1 MDPNLSRDAKASE
14 IAVASYISQTL
25 HGLVGPINGV
35 GFRDLLESKAFLGV
49 SDLWMNLAKRS
60 TFRSSPHGSAR
71 VSSASNS
78 TPASSEIEDLTVQ
91 VGQLSL
97 ASRGSQAHGSPHE
110 GGIVAECA
118 QFCATLLKAAA
129 SLENNGGFSFSS
141 ECPGKTTQY
150 LPIRPDPELVKR
162 SRQAIDCLPRY
173 PFLALQL
180 RSKWDEGDMPRA
192 LPDGNSDARYFIG
205 KMERALERLRCSA
218 IRVMDAA
225 EVGKLDTEMRC
236 TVLAMLEGIIAVLEA
251 DAAEVMG
258 PSFAFN
264 CFVERRP
271 DPKSSSPS
279 SCDYQGQPHDNLTS
293 ILDTR
298 FTVARFQLNS
308 EDVDTYALAFQQLEG
323 AVAIVDGSLTV
334 IDPLDSASLERSI
347 TLAVFDM
354 IGTRALNLYVG
365 QGGVDMTGG
374 KLDAQEKENVGN
386 MEGWKQLE
394 EQLFRR
400 YELLGV
406 SYLKNGDR
414 KLSLEAFTQSV
425 RTFPYAL
432 FPSIVAPDPFEGDNG
447 LLKQLASVVER
458 LTYIAS
464 CELFL
469 PPEQTS
475 LRHVIEDSSTRC
487 IPIIIDGEPSFAL
500 DDVQWK
506 AVITGALLE
515 RQLKTLE
522 GVVHKDGARTTMF
535 CVLQDLIAVYDA
547 QWTPAR
553 RAGAIL
559 CGLNVL
565 WRNRTSVTEDS
576 GNGSYRLDV
585 ETMGR
590 EVLAMVEREPL
601 PADAGFTSLMP
612 KYASSARLWLALRSH
627 GQLPAG
633 PEMTNAVTTH
643 IEKAS
648 QILLGLLNGT
658 ERVLGD
664 GSSNPKRVNGR
675 DSMKPSN
682 GGSRKKVEA
691 STTKKSRYQE
701 VGFESYYTEAKKKVF
716 LDEISLDSVGV
727 ARAVEKVQIT
737 DARLDLNSLVGLL
750 QMNIH
755 LLGLLGLTVLKVNLL
770 EILKRLC
777 QQQTPVPIGAYSIF
791 CVDPAHEYIKLGK
804 PKRAGSIFNSCTAL
818 LRTDATPGEVRLR
831 YLLGQAEVLALGD
844 NIPARYVNIF
854 VFAAGLK
861 HIRSASA
868 YCEAHD
874 LEDVVA
880 AEDKTA
886 PTVQR
891 IRTRVERLER
901 AALAKCYS
909 VSEFPDELKNKVYFF
924 KHFERYIMDRLYG
937 DYEYTFEDLDRTKG
951 MDFVQKYLRMKHV
964 IVFKMS
970 HDVLQFN
977 FYDHSKVILSSHGL
991 LITYIDENYKLTR
1004 YTLSEIMA
1012 QALQPPVA
1020 DPEQAKF
1027 HQRLVDKLKY
1037 CKEVLTSI
1045 RNASTNQMG
1054 PVADEGGAVH
1064 AVSAKPSTVSLR

>member
-1 MDPNLSRDAKASE
+1 MHGIMHGHWHATDLVNTAHSHLSSVMKGPPVFPSPLRLLCLPLPPPGDVTLTALAFTSLAYALSALTPLLHSTISLQDAVLALQHHPSLLDLAQRITNESISEKTKDALLTRAYTSLAKACNSLSPNSRTVGDSGLRSIFYLRIYAISCLLYSSPGTIKPSTFWDQVQKACMAYARTSMDPNLSRDAKASE

-25 HGLVGPINGV
+25 HGLVGRINGV
-35 GFRDLLESKAFLGV
+35 GFRELLESKAFLGV
-49 SDLWMNLAKRS
+49 CDLWTNLAKRGGDMTMLEYIS
-60 TFRSSPHGSAR
+60 EFIARFSFIQGSAR

-78 TPASSEIEDLTVQ
+78 TPASTGIEDLTVQ

-97 ASRGSQAHGSPHE
+97 ASRGLQGHGSPHE
-110 GGIVAECA
+110 GSIVAECA
-118 QFCATLLKAAA
+118 QFCATHLKATA
-129 SLENNGGFSFSS
+129 SLENNGRFSFSS

-180 RSKWDEGDMPRA
+180 RSKWDEGDMPHA
-192 LPDGNSDARYFIG
+192 LPDGNSDARFFIG
-205 KMERALERLRCSA
+205 KMERALERSRRSA

-236 TVLAMLEGIIAVLEA
+236 TVLVMLERIIAVLEA
-251 DAAEVMG
+251 DAAEI
-258 PSFAFN
+258 
-264 CFVERRP
+264 RRAHHLP
-271 DPKSSSPS
+271 RATIK
-279 SCDYQGQPHDNLTS
+279 GNLTS

-334 IDPLDSASLERSI
+334 IDPLDSANFFRCISGAFHNL
-347 TLAVFDM
+347 
-354 IGTRALNLYVG
+354 GGALYKAYKHGGAIRFLK
-365 QGGVDMTGG
+365 QGCGVDMTGG

-406 SYLKNGDR
+406 SYLKIGDR

-475 LRHVIEDSSTRC
+475 LRHVIEDSNTRC

-565 WRNRTSVTEDS
+565 WRNRASVTEDS
-576 GNGSYRLDV
+576 RNGSYRLDV
-585 ETMGR
+585 ETM
-590 EVLAMVEREPL
+590 
-601 PADAGFTSLMP
+601 
-612 KYASSARLWLALRSH
+612 
-627 GQLPAG
+627 
-633 PEMTNAVTTH
+633 
-643 IEKAS
+643 
-648 QILLGLLNGT
+648 
-658 ERVLGD
+658 
-664 GSSNPKRVNGR
+664 
-675 DSMKPSN
+675 
-682 GGSRKKVEA
+682 
-691 STTKKSRYQE
+691 
-701 VGFESYYTEAKKKVF
+701 
-716 LDEISLDSVGV
+716 
-727 ARAVEKVQIT
+727 
-737 DARLDLNSLVGLL
+737 
-750 QMNIH
+750 
-755 LLGLLGLTVLKVNLL
+755 
-770 EILKRLC
+770 
-777 QQQTPVPIGAYSIF
+777 
-791 CVDPAHEYIKLGK
+791 
-804 PKRAGSIFNSCTAL
+804 
-818 LRTDATPGEVRLR
+818 
-831 YLLGQAEVLALGD
+831 
-844 NIPARYVNIF
+844 
-854 VFAAGLK
+854 
-861 HIRSASA
+861 
-868 YCEAHD
+868 
-874 LEDVVA
+874 
-880 AEDKTA
+880 
-886 PTVQR
+886 
-891 IRTRVERLER
+891 
-901 AALAKCYS
+901 
-909 VSEFPDELKNKVYFF
+909 
-924 KHFERYIMDRLYG
+924 
-937 DYEYTFEDLDRTKG
+937 
-951 MDFVQKYLRMKHV
+951 
-964 IVFKMS
+964 
-970 HDVLQFN
+970 
-977 FYDHSKVILSSHGL
+977 
-991 LITYIDENYKLTR
+991 
-1004 YTLSEIMA
+1004 
-1012 QALQPPVA
+1012 
-1020 DPEQAKF
+1020 
-1027 HQRLVDKLKY
+1027 
-1037 CKEVLTSI
+1037 
-1045 RNASTNQMG
+1045 
-1054 PVADEGGAVH
+1054 
-1064 AVSAKPSTVSLR
+1064 